1 MGQEQDSAGRNL
13 ARPADAAAASS
24 RSSGSVAQ
32 QEPRRPRDL
41 PGLLRWSAEVQ
52 ERAGGM
58 GVGAG
63 AGAGAGGQPL
73 APLDPERR
81 QFLQEAFKGLTVDEV
96 QLMKEAV
103 ATLSKPADD
112 DAAVAAQETALDELH
127 SLVENLD
134 NASGTG
140 CERRGHPPWDTSATD

>member
-13 ARPADAAAASS
+13 ARPADTAAASS
-24 RSSGSVAQ
+24 SSGGSVAQ

-52 ERAGGM
+52 ERAGGV

-103 ATLSKPADD
+103 ATLSKPATD

-127 SLVENLD
+127 SLVENQD

-140 CERRGHPPWDTSATD
+140 CERRGHPPRDTSATD